1 MMSDLEPSRQAPLL
15 LAAISDTALRLSVLD
30 GLAAHGWRV
39 MTASAGEEI
48 PALIVQHAPDG
59 LLVDPPLADRSA
71 SIIRSLPMLRVAL
84 IPRDETETGITLMR
98 ALKINA
104 CLELPLNMA
113 YLAATLDGLLRL
125 SKPAAGEEGNLMKP
139 RGGDE
144 PMAWTLSRTTWL
156 LAPQGASAVQLN
168 QAETTF
174 LATLAENPGAP
185 VSRPQMIAALGH
197 NVDYYDSRRLDT
209 LVSRLRLKVQRD
221 SGQPLPVR
229 SIHSVGYAVVAQ
241 IILED

>member
-1 MMSDLEPSRQAPLL
+1 MDSDRTSPLL
-15 LAAISDTALRLSVLD
+15 LAAVSDLDLRLAVLD
-30 GLAAHGWRV
+30 GLAAYGWRV
-39 MTASAGEEI
+39 MTASTGEEI

-59 LLVDPPLADRSA
+59 LLVDPPLADRAA

-84 IPRDETETGITLMR
+84 ISRGETETGITLIR

-125 SKPAAGEEGNLMKP
+125 SKPAAGEEGNLIRP

-144 PMAWTLSRTTWL
+144 PAVWTLSRTAWMLT
-156 LAPQGASAVQLN
+156 PQGASAVQLN

-174 LATLAENPGAP
+174 MATLAEHPGAP

-241 IILED
+241 IVLED